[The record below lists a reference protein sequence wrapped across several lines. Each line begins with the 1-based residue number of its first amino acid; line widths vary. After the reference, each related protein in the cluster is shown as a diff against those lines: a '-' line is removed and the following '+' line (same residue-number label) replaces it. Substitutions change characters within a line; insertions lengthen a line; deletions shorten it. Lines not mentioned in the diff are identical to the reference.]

1 MLVLPS
7 SSSGYVVFHATP
19 CIPRI
24 PQKNYIG
31 RVPPK
36 FSSPFPVFPHPSSGP
51 PLASSRRRRSFAARR
66 GATNS
71 VSHEFREA
79 TRIGVDPL
87 HIGRRF
93 PTLRQYGQVPPVILR
108 LFAPRRVAGVIR
120 RHIHMPPSS
129 RLDGISRQNPE
140 VQKAAA
146 RYSTRCARFSHTSPP
161 AKRSLV
167 IVIFQDCWLIRRSKS
182 VGFKN

>member
-1 MLVLPS
+1 MLIPPS
-7 SSSGYVVFHATP
+7 SSSGYVVFHATS

-36 FSSPFPVFPHPSSGP
+36 FSP
-51 PLASSRRRRSFAARR
+51 PISRLSASVAGTAGLLRARRSFAARR
-66 GATNS
+66 GAANN

-79 TRIGVDPL
+79 TRIGVEPL

-108 LFAPRRVAGVIR
+108 LFAPRRIAALYVGTYTYAAVK
-120 RHIHMPPSS
+120 PPWRNIAIEPGWGAKSG
-129 RLDGISRQNPE
+129 RE
-140 VQKAAA
+140 V
-146 RYSTRCARFSHTSPP
+146 F
-161 AKRSLV
+161 RSLRS
-167 IVIFQDCWLIRRSKS
+167 IFALISLRQTGLSIAIFRDCC
-182 VGFKN
+182 